1 LNKARQ
7 DWHGSDGVDEVR
19 PSESGAK
26 ELLIEKAKAPS
37 GPKSTSLAQSQP
49 GAVDVPALKSAVQ
62 VLGGGNDTPLPRMDY
77 PSMETL
83 LSHYV
88 GKNDA
93 TLEELQWV
101 AHDVSAKDSRFE
113 FGMSEK
119 ASAHTAPPKARQ
131 KKLHALEKPILQDLI
146 GLIQRPHDRV
156 TLGSTP
162 YEQGCGHVQVGE
174 SGAMKMVPD
183 FTISSD
189 AIKKDHKAFNQHMR
203 EYNAN
208 LASVTAEGSVVTG
221 RSARTDTA
229 VKLEELL
236 VFNAMESL
244 RVSDGDPAKAVG
256 IQAEPESGQL
266 QYSMALSTAMD
277 LSFVKGVVTSIL
289 PGGEDEREFIAKME
303 KSVEELFGESSMI
316 TRRVEIGGQE
326 KSIQIQR
333 PLLINM
339 TMSGQ
344 SGSKRNIQGHRSF
357 NQASMERLGAK
368 LCAQLKAGTPA
379 QQVVANG
386 LEKILGGETAGRP
399 ELWKKPSFISLQT
412 ELSPKEQL
420 ALKALELTMTGSVGD
435 EKLEGDRD
443 PGREYLLVGHLLDV
457 TNTAVTAQCKSGEDR
472 TLTLVSLKV
481 AQNAFERQTGR
492 PYDPMSSSDN
502 TDTVL
507 MRELFTDAANALGE
521 NMVKIVRGFDS
532 GKAKWKSHNVPR
544 DWYNQNQ
551 NPSHPIGD
559 FSWK

>member
-1 LNKARQ
+1 
-7 DWHGSDGVDEVR
+7 
-19 PSESGAK
+19 
-26 ELLIEKAKAPS
+26 
-37 GPKSTSLAQSQP
+37 
-49 GAVDVPALKSAVQ
+49 
-62 VLGGGNDTPLPRMDY
+62 
-77 PSMETL
+77 
-83 LSHYV
+83 
-88 GKNDA
+88 
-93 TLEELQWV
+93 
-101 AHDVSAKDSRFE
+101 
-113 FGMSEK
+113 
-119 ASAHTAPPKARQ
+119 
-131 KKLHALEKPILQDLI
+131 
-146 GLIQRPHDRV
+146 
-156 TLGSTP
+156 
-162 YEQGCGHVQVGE
+162 
-174 SGAMKMVPD
+174 
-183 FTISSD
+183 
-189 AIKKDHKAFNQHMR
+189 
-203 EYNAN
+203 
-208 LASVTAEGSVVTG
+208 
-221 RSARTDTA
+221 
-229 VKLEELL
+229 
-236 VFNAMESL
+236 
-244 RVSDGDPAKAVG
+244 
-256 IQAEPESGQL
+256 
-266 QYSMALSTAMD
+266 
-277 LSFVKGVVTSIL
+277 
-289 PGGEDEREFIAKME
+289 
-303 KSVEELFGESSMI
+303 
-316 TRRVEIGGQE
+316 
-326 KSIQIQR
+326 
-333 PLLINM
+333 
-339 TMSGQ
+339 
-344 SGSKRNIQGHRSF
+344 
-357 NQASMERLGAK
+357 MERLGAK